1 MKRLVITDSNALTVQ
16 ALDEDVFSVSNAE
29 IELVLDYDSLFDL
42 ALKLTKLLQDAG
54 DETIETQTASS
65 DAVRFEPSKSLH

>member
-42 ALKLTKLLQDAG
+42 ALKLTKLLQEAG
-54 DETIETQTASS
+54 DEAIETQTASS
-65 DAVRFEPSKSLH
+65 DSVRFEPSKSLH